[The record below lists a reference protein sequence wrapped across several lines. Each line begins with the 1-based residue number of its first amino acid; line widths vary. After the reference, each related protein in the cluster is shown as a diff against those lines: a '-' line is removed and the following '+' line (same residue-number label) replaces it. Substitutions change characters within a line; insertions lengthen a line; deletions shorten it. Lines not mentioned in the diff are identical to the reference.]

1 MKKQK
6 MTFSPLISPL
16 LLVCIISLPLAA
28 VAETGT
34 AVNGAADARPD
45 KVVTGKTPARTAPR
59 NTASKPEAWVLYAE
73 QWDMR
78 RSGDKILALPVL
90 RKVVNAWLEDRTK
103 FIEIQYPGGEE
114 GEFWVQE
121 LTDWLVS
128 LGIPSEHMIITPG
141 SGGDD
146 MIKFALR
153 RA

>member
-6 MTFSPLISPL
+6 MTFSSLISPL

-28 VAETGT
+28 VAETGA

-45 KVVTGKTPARTAPR
+45 KVVTGKTPDHTALR

-78 RSGDKILALPVL
+78 RSGDKILALSVL

-128 LGIPSEHMIITPG
+128 LGIPSQHMIITPG